1 MSRWAKQIQMQ
12 CKIPAIGIASSN
24 IVHYATGYN
33 FKYNN
38 GMPIRY
44 VSVPF
49 PFTGQPRVVDVGYV
63 SGKDM
68 LSGEPLMTAV
78 VNALTSPLTAEE
90 KMSGSPPEEA
100 VAPRLLSPDSEENLR
115 QLFDD
120 KEWTD
125 FNSIILP
132 TEKRV
137 AAMLKGTSHKPDE
150 VIKTINITGGAR
162 QLTVEKVAINAVM
175 AGASPEHFP
184 VILALATQAPFGNST
199 SSMANMVVI
208 SGPIRNRLKFN
219 CGTNAMG
226 PYNKSNA
233 VVGRAFTLMSKT
245 AGDLRNNV
253 NAWETLGNTMQYNN
267 MCYGENEEALPA
279 GWDPL
284 HVEMGFKRTDNVLTV
299 GTGWSSIAS
308 VGASQSI
315 YPTHFLMRDYMS
327 SFCASGSAAT
337 IVMDPTVAGLLKD
350 VHGFKTKAQLS
361 EWFSQNVTK
370 TNASYW
376 GNGVIQSTAVP
387 FALQGLEPY
396 ASWRKLP
403 DDALIKPFTNSKA
416 IHVVVA
422 GGKVQTM
429 WFVTDFGIRRGV
441 SIDEWA

>member
-1 MSRWAKQIQMQ
+1 VSRWAKTIETE
-12 CKIPAIGIASSN
+12 CNIPAIGVASSN
-24 IVHYATGYN
+24 IVHYATSYVA
-33 FKYNN
+33 KYQT
-38 GMPIRY
+38 GMLIRW
-44 VSVPF
+44 VAVPF
-49 PFTGQPRVVDVGYV
+49 PFTGQPRAVDVGYV
-63 SGKDM
+63 EGKDM
-68 LSGEPLMTAV
+68 LTGQPLMSAV
-78 VNALTSPLTAEE
+78 TKALTDPLTAEE
-90 KMSGSPPEEA
+90 KISGKPPEEA
-100 VAPRLLSPDSEENLR
+100 VEPRLLPEDTEENLR
-115 QLFDD
+115 LLFDN

-137 AAMLKGTSHKPDE
+137 MAMLKGTGRKPDE

-199 SSMANMVVI
+199 SSMANMVLI
-208 SGPIRNRLKFN
+208 SGPIRNKLNFN

-226 PYNKSNA
+226 PYNRSNA
-233 VVGRAFTLMSKT
+233 VVGRSFTLMSKT

-279 GWDPL
+279 GWEPL
-284 HVEMGFKRTDNVLTV
+284 HVQMGLKASDNVVSV

-315 YPTHFLMRDYMS
+315 YPTHNLMRDYMS
-327 SFCASGSAAT
+327 SFCASGSSAT
-337 IVMDPTVAGLLKD
+337 VVMDPTVAGLLKD
-350 VHGFKTKAQLS
+350 THGFQTKEQLS
-361 EWFSQNVTK
+361 EWFSQNVQK
-370 TNASYW
+370 TAGSYW

-387 FALQGLEPY
+387 LALQGLEPY

-403 DDALIKPFTNSKA
+403 DDALIKPFTNPRA

-429 WFVTDFGIRRGV
+429 WFVTDFGFRKGV
-441 SIDEWA
+441 SIDDWA

>member
-1 MSRWAKQIQMQ
+1 MQ

-49 PFTGQPRVVDVGYV
+49 PFTGQPRAVDVGYV

-68 LSGEPLMTAV
+68 LTGQPLMTAV
-78 VNALTSPLTAEE
+78 VNALTGPLTAEE
-90 KMSGSPPEEA
+90 MVAGAPAEEA
-100 VAPRLLSPDSEENLR
+100 VEPRLLPPDSEENLR
-115 QLFDD
+115 QLFED

-137 AAMLKGTSHKPDE
+137 TAMLKGTSRKPDE

-175 AGASPEHFP
+175 AGASPEHLP

-199 SSMANMVVI
+199 SSMANMIVI

-226 PYNKSNA
+226 PYNRSNA
-233 VVGRAFTLMSKT
+233 VVGRAFALMSKT

-253 NAWETLGNTMQYNN
+253 NAWETLGSNLQYNS

-284 HVEMGFKRTDNVLTV
+284 HVEMGFKPTDNILSV
-299 GTGWSSIAS
+299 GMGWSSIAS

-337 IVMDPTVAGLLKD
+337 LVMDPTVAGLLKD
-350 VHGFKTKAQLS
+350 VHGFQSKAQLS
-361 EWFSQNVTK
+361 EWLSQNVTK
-370 TNASYW
+370 TAASYW

-403 DDALIKPFTNSKA
+403 DDALIKPFTNPKA

-429 WFVTDFGIRRGV
+429 WFVTDFSIRRGV
-441 SIDEWA
+441 LIDDWA

>member
-1 MSRWAKQIQMQ
+1 MQ

-24 IVHYATGYN
+24 IVHYATDYD

-49 PFTGQPRVVDVGYV
+49 PFTGQPRAVDVGYV

-68 LSGEPLMTAV
+68 LTGQPLMSALV
-78 VNALTSPLTAEE
+78 SALTSPLTADE
-90 KMSGSPPEEA
+90 KISGAPPEEA
-100 VAPRLLSPDSEENLR
+100 VEPRLLPPDFEENLR
-115 QLFDD
+115 QLFDE

-132 TEKRV
+132 TERRV
-137 AAMLKGTSHKPDE
+137 TAMLKGTSHKPDE
-150 VIKTINITGGAR
+150 VVKTINITGGAR

-175 AGASPEHFP
+175 AGASPEHLP
-184 VILALATQAPFGNST
+184 VILALSTQAPFGNST

-226 PYNKSNA
+226 PYNRSNA

-253 NAWETLGNTMQYNN
+253 NAWETLGSNLQYNN

-284 HVEMGFKRTDNVLTV
+284 HVEMGFKPTDSVVSV

-308 VGASQSI
+308 VGASQVI
-315 YPTHFLMRDYMS
+315 YPTHFLMRDYMG

-337 IVMDPTVAGLLKD
+337 IVIDPTVAELLKN

-370 TNASYW
+370 TAASYW
-376 GNGVIQSTAVP
+376 GNGVIQSIAVP

-403 DDALIKPFTNSKA
+403 DDALIKPFTNPKA

-422 GGKVQTM
+422 GGEVQTM

-441 SIDEWA
+441 LIDDWA

>member
-24 IVHYATGYN
+24 IVHYATGYD
-33 FKYNN
+33 FQYNN

-44 VSVPF
+44 VAVPF
-49 PFTGQPRVVDVGYV
+49 PFTGQPRAVDVGYV

-68 LSGEPLMTAV
+68 LTGQPLMTAV
-78 VNALTSPLTAEE
+78 VNALTGPLTAEE
-90 KMSGSPPEEA
+90 MVSGAPPGQAAE
-100 VAPRLLSPDSEENLR
+100 PRLLSPDSEENLR
-115 QLFDD
+115 QLFED

-137 AAMLKGTSHKPDE
+137 TAMLKGTSRKPDA

-175 AGASPEHFP
+175 AGASPEHLP
-184 VILALATQAPFGNST
+184 VILALATQVPFGNST
-199 SSMANMVVI
+199 SSMANMIVI

-226 PYNKSNA
+226 PYNRSNA
-233 VVGRAFTLMSKT
+233 VVGRAFALMSKT

-253 NAWETLGNTMQYNN
+253 NAWETLGSNLQYNS
-267 MCYGENEEALPA
+267 MCYGENEEALPD

-284 HVEMGFKRTDNVLTV
+284 HVEMGFKPTDNVLSV

-337 IVMDPTVAGLLKD
+337 LVMDPTVAGLLKD
-350 VHGFKTKAQLS
+350 VHGFKSKAQLS
-361 EWFSQNVTK
+361 EWFSKSVTK
-370 TNASYW
+370 TAASYW

-403 DDALIKPFTNSKA
+403 DDALIKPFTNPKA

-441 SIDEWA
+441 LIDDWA

>member
-1 MSRWAKQIQMQ
+1 MQ

-24 IVHYATGYN
+24 IVHYATGYDFN
-33 FKYNN
+33 YNN

-49 PFTGQPRVVDVGYV
+49 PFTGQPRLVDVGYV
-63 SGKDM
+63 SGKDI
-68 LSGEPLMTAV
+68 LSGQPLMTAV

-90 KMSGSPPEEA
+90 KMAGTPPQEA
-100 VAPRLLSPDSEENLR
+100 PEPRLLSPDSEENIR

-184 VILALATQAPFGNST
+184 VILAMATQAPFGNST

-267 MCYGENEEALPA
+267 MCYGENEGALPD

-284 HVEMGFKRTDNVLTV
+284 HVEMGFKPTDNVLTV

-403 DDALIKPFTNSKA
+403 DDALIKPFTNPKA

>member
-1 MSRWAKQIQMQ
+1 ME
-12 CKIPAIGIASSN
+12 CKIPAIGIASAN
-24 IVHYATGYN
+24 IVRYAVDYVY
-33 FKYNN
+33 KYQN

-49 PFTGQPRVVDVGYV
+49 PYAGQPKAVDVAYV
-63 SGKDM
+63 SGKDL
-68 LSGEPLMTAV
+68 LSGQPFMKAV
-78 VNALTSPLTAEE
+78 VGALTAPLTAEE
-90 KMSGSPPEEA
+90 RISGAAPDQAME
-100 VAPRLLSPDSEENLR
+100 PRLLSADTEDNLR
-115 QLFDD
+115 VLFDA

-137 AAMLKGTSHKPDE
+137 MAMLKGTSRKPDE
-150 VIKTINITGGAR
+150 VVKTINITGGAR
-162 QLTVEKVAINAVM
+162 ALTVEKVAINAVM
-175 AGASPEHFP
+175 AGASPEHLP

-199 SSMANMVVI
+199 SSMANMVVV
-208 SGPIRNRLKFN
+208 SGPIRKKLNFN
-219 CGTNAMG
+219 CGTNALG
-226 PYNKSNA
+226 PYNRSNA

-267 MCYGENEEALPA
+267 NCYGENEELLPE
-279 GWDPL
+279 GWEPL
-284 HVEMGFKRTDNVLTV
+284 HVQTGFKPTDNVVSV
-299 GTGWSSIAS
+299 GVGWSSIAS
-308 VGASQSI
+308 VGASQNI
-315 YPTHFLMRDYMS
+315 YPTHHLMRDYMS

-337 IVMDPTVAGLLKD
+337 LVIDPSVAELLKN
-350 VHGFKTKAQLS
+350 VYGFKTKEQLS

-387 FALQGLEPY
+387 FALAGLEPY

-403 DDALIKPFTNSKA
+403 DDALIKPFINPKA
-416 IHVVVA
+416 IRVVVA
-422 GGKVQTM
+422 GGKVQSM
-429 WFVTDFGIRRGV
+429 WFVTDFRFGRGV

>member
-12 CKIPAIGIASSN
+12 CKIPAIGVASDN
-24 IVHYATGYN
+24 IVHYATGYVA
-33 FKYNN
+33 KYQT

-49 PFTGQPRVVDVGYV
+49 PFTGQPRMVDIGYV

-68 LSGEPLMTAV
+68 LTGQPLMTAV

-90 KMSGSPPEEA
+90 KISGAPSEEA
-100 VAPRLLSPDSEENLR
+100 AEPRLLPPDSEENLR
-115 QLFDD
+115 ALFED

-137 AAMLKGTSHKPDE
+137 TAMLKGTSHKPDE

-162 QLTVEKVAINAVM
+162 PLTVEKVAISAVM

-208 SGPIRNRLKFN
+208 SGPIRDKLKFN

-233 VVGRAFTLMSKT
+233 VVGRAFAMMSKT

-253 NAWETLGNTMQYNN
+253 NAWETLGNTMQYNSQT
-267 MCYGENEEALPA
+267 YGENEEALPD
-279 GWDPL
+279 GWEPL
-284 HVEMGFKRTDNVLTV
+284 HVEMGFKPTDDVVSV

-315 YPTHFLMRDYMS
+315 YPTHYLMRDYMS

-337 IVMDPTVAGLLKD
+337 VVIDPTVAGLLKD
-350 VHGFKTKAQLS
+350 THGFKTKAQLS
-361 EWFSQNVTK
+361 EWFSQNVQK
-370 TNASYW
+370 TAGSYW

-387 FALQGLEPY
+387 FALAGLEPY

-403 DDALIKPFTNSKA
+403 DDALIKPFTNPKA

-441 SIDEWA
+441 LIDDWA

>member
-1 MSRWAKQIQMQ
+1 MQ

-49 PFTGQPRVVDVGYV
+49 PFTGQPQSVDVGYV

-68 LSGEPLMTAV
+68 LSGRPLMAAV
-78 VNALTSPLTAEE
+78 VDALTSPLTMEE
-90 KMSGSPPEEA
+90 KISGAPPDEE
-100 VAPRLLSPDSEENLR
+100 VEPRLLPADSEENLR
-115 QLFDD
+115 RLFDD

-137 AAMLKGTSHKPDE
+137 TAMLKGTSRKPDE

-175 AGASPEHFP
+175 AGASPEHLP

-208 SGPIRNRLKFN
+208 SGPIRDKLKFN

-226 PYNKSNA
+226 PYNRSNA

-267 MCYGENEEALPA
+267 ICYGENEEALPD

-284 HVEMGFKRTDNVLTV
+284 HVEMGFKPTDNVLSV
-299 GTGWSSIAS
+299 GMGWSSIAS
-308 VGASQSI
+308 VGASQVI

-337 IVMDPTVAGLLKD
+337 IVIDPTVAGLLKD

-370 TNASYW
+370 MNASYW

-403 DDALIKPFTNSKA
+403 DHALIKPFTNPKA

-441 SIDEWA
+441 LIDDWA

>member
-1 MSRWAKQIQMQ
+1 MQ
-12 CKIPAIGIASSN
+12 CKIPAIGVASSN
-24 IVHYATGYN
+24 IVHYATGYVA
-33 FKYNN
+33 KYQT

-49 PFTGQPRVVDVGYV
+49 PFTGQPRAVDVGYV
-63 SGKDM
+63 TGKDM
-68 LSGEPLMTAV
+68 LSGAPLMSAV
-78 VNALTSPLTAEE
+78 VSALTAPLTADE
-90 KMSGSPPEEA
+90 KISGTPPEEA
-100 VAPRLLSPDSEENLR
+100 VEPRLLEPDSEENLR
-115 QLFDD
+115 VLFED

-137 AAMLKGTSHKPDE
+137 MEMLKGTSRKPDE
-150 VIKTINITGGAR
+150 VVTTVNITGGAR

-175 AGASPEHFP
+175 AGATPDHFP

-208 SGPIRNRLKFN
+208 NGPIRNKLKFN

-253 NAWETLGNTMQYNN
+253 NAWETLGSNLQYNN
-267 MCYGENEEALPA
+267 ICYGENEEALPE

-284 HVEMGFKRTDNVLTV
+284 HVQMGFKPTDNVVTV
-299 GTGWSSIAS
+299 ATGWSSIAS

-315 YPTHFLMRDYMS
+315 YPTHQLMRDYMS
-327 SFCASGSAAT
+327 SFCASGSNAT
-337 IVMDPTVAGLLKD
+337 VVMDPTVAGLLKD
-350 VHGFKTKAQLS
+350 THGFQTKQQLS
-361 EWFSQNVTK
+361 EWFSQNIQK
-370 TNASYW
+370 TAGSYW

-387 FALQGLEPY
+387 FAIQGLEPY

-403 DDALIKPFTNSKA
+403 DDALIKPFTNPKA

-422 GGKVQTM
+422 GGRVQTM
-429 WFVTDFGIRRGV
+429 WFVMDFGIRRGV
-441 SIDEWA
+441 RIDDWA

>member
-1 MSRWAKQIQMQ
+1 MSRWAKQIQME

-24 IVHYATGYN
+24 IVHYATDYV
-33 FKYNN
+33 FKYQN

-49 PFTGQPRVVDVGYV
+49 PYAGQPQAVDVGYV

-68 LSGEPLMTAV
+68 LTGRPFMTAV
-78 VNALTSPLTAEE
+78 VDALTGPLTPEE
-90 KMSGSPPEEA
+90 KISGAPPEEA
-100 VAPRLLSPDSEENLR
+100 VEPRLLPADTEDNLR
-115 QLFDD
+115 VLFDN

-137 AAMLKGTSHKPDE
+137 MAMLKGTSHKPDE
-150 VIKTINITGGAR
+150 VVKTINITGGGR

-175 AGASPEHFP
+175 AGASPEHLP
-184 VILALATQAPFGNST
+184 VILALATQTPFGNST

-208 SGPIRNRLKFN
+208 NGPIRNKLKFN
-219 CGTNAMG
+219 CGTNALG
-226 PYNKSNA
+226 PYNRSNA

-245 AGDLRNNV
+245 GGDLRNNV

-267 MCYGENEEALPA
+267 NCYGENEEGLPD
-279 GWDPL
+279 GWQPL
-284 HVEMGFKRTDNVLTV
+284 HVQMGFKPTDNVISV
-299 GTGWSSIAS
+299 GVGWSSIAS
-308 VGASQSI
+308 VGASQHI
-315 YPTHFLMRDYMS
+315 YPTHHLMRDYLS

-337 IVMDPTVAGLLKD
+337 IVIDPSVAELLEN
-350 VHGFKTKAQLS
+350 VYGFKTKDQLS

-370 TNASYW
+370 VNASYW

-387 FALQGLEPY
+387 FALAGLEPY

-403 DDALIKPFTNSKA
+403 DDAVIKPFTNPRA
-416 IHVVVA
+416 IKVVVA
-422 GGKVQTM
+422 GGKVQSM
-429 WFVTDFGIRRGV
+429 WFVTDFRFGRGV
-441 SIDEWA
+441 SIDDWA

>member
-1 MSRWAKQIQMQ
+1 MQ

-49 PFTGQPRVVDVGYV
+49 PFTGQPRAVDVAYV

-68 LSGEPLMTAV
+68 LTGQPLMSAV
-78 VNALTSPLTAEE
+78 VNALTRPLTDEE
-90 KMSGSPPEEA
+90 KISGAPPQEA
-100 VAPRLLSPDSEENLR
+100 VEPRLLPPDWEENLR

-120 KEWTD
+120 REWSD

-137 AAMLKGTSHKPDE
+137 TAMLKGTSHKPDE
-150 VIKTINITGGAR
+150 VVKTINITGGAR

-175 AGASPEHFP
+175 AGASPEHLP

-226 PYNKSNA
+226 PYNRSNA
-233 VVGRAFTLMSKT
+233 VVGRTFTLISKT

-253 NAWETLGNTMQYNN
+253 NAWETLGSNLQYNN
-267 MCYGENEEALPA
+267 MCYGENEEALPH

-284 HVEMGFKRTDNVLTV
+284 HVEMGFKPNDNVVTV
-299 GTGWSSIAS
+299 GMGWSSIAS

-315 YPTHFLMRDYMS
+315 YPTHFLMRDYMG
-327 SFCASGSAAT
+327 SFCASGSAAC
-337 IVMDPTVAGLLKD
+337 IVMDPTVAELLKD

-370 TNASYW
+370 TAASYW

-403 DDALIKPFTNSKA
+403 DDALIKPFTNPKA

-429 WFVTDFGIRRGV
+429 WFVTDFAIRRGV
-441 SIDEWA
+441 LIDDWA

>member
-1 MSRWAKQIQMQ
+1 MQIQMQ
-12 CKIPAIGIASSN
+12 CKIPALGIASSN
-24 IVHYATGYN
+24 IVHYATGYVQ
-33 FKYNN
+33 KYQT

-49 PFTGQPRVVDVGYV
+49 PFTGQPKAVDVGYV

-68 LSGEPLMTAV
+68 LTGQPLMTAV

-90 KMSGSPPEEA
+90 KMSGRPPEEG
-100 VAPRLLSPDSEENLR
+100 VEPRLLPPNTEENLR
-115 QLFDD
+115 VLFEE

-125 FNSIILP
+125 FNTIILP
-132 TEKRV
+132 TERRV
-137 AAMLKGTSHKPDE
+137 AGMLKGTSHKPDE

-162 QLTVEKVAINAVM
+162 QLTVEKVAISAVM
-175 AGASPEHFP
+175 AGASAEHLP

-208 SGPIRNRLKFN
+208 NGPIRNKLNFN

-226 PYNKSNA
+226 PYNRSNA
-233 VVGRAFTLMSKT
+233 VVGRAFTILSKT

-267 MCYGENEEALPA
+267 QCYGENEEALPE
-279 GWDPL
+279 GWNPL
-284 HVEMGFKRTDNVLTV
+284 HVEMGFKPTDNVVSV

-315 YPTHFLMRDYMS
+315 YPTHHLMRDYLS

-337 IVMDPTVAGLLKD
+337 IVIDPTVAGLLKD

-370 TNASYW
+370 VNASYW

-387 FALQGLEPY
+387 FALAGLEPY
-396 ASWRKLP
+396 ATWHKLP
-403 DDALIKPFTNSKA
+403 DDALIKPFTNPKA
-416 IHVVVA
+416 MHVVVA

-441 SIDEWA
+441 KIDDWA

>member
-1 MSRWAKQIQMQ
+1 VSRWAKQIQLE

-24 IVHYATGYN
+24 IVQYATGYVQ
-33 FKYNN
+33 KYQT

-49 PFTGQPRVVDVGYV
+49 PFTGQPRAVDVGYV
-63 SGKDM
+63 TGKDM
-68 LSGEPLMTAV
+68 LTGQPMMTAIV
-78 VNALTSPLTAEE
+78 KALSDPLTAEE
-90 KMSGSPPEEA
+90 KISGSPEA
-100 VAPRLLSPDSEENLR
+100 EAEPRFLAPDSEENLR
-115 QLFDD
+115 QLFEDR
-120 KEWTD
+120 EWTD
-125 FNSIILP
+125 FNSIVLP

-137 AAMLKGTSHKPDE
+137 TNMLKGTSRKASE

-162 QLTVEKVAINAVM
+162 ELTVEKVAISAVM
-175 AGASPEHFP
+175 AGASPEQLP
-184 VILALATQAPFGNST
+184 VILAIATQAPFGNST

-208 SGPIRNRLKFN
+208 SGPIRNKLKFN

-226 PYNKSNA
+226 PYSRSNA

-267 MCYGENEEALPA
+267 QCYGENEEALPE

-284 HVEMGFKRTDNVLTV
+284 HVEMGFRPTDSVVSV
-299 GTGWSSIAS
+299 GTGWSSVAS
-308 VGASQSI
+308 VGASQVI
-315 YPTHFLMRDYMS
+315 YPTHHLMRDYMS

-387 FALQGLEPY
+387 FALAGLEPY

-403 DDALIKPFTNSKA
+403 DDALIKPFTNPKA

-441 SIDEWA
+441 KIDDWA

>member
-1 MSRWAKQIQMQ
+1 MQ

-24 IVHYATGYN
+24 IVQYATGYN

-49 PFTGQPRVVDVGYV
+49 PFTGQPRAVDVGYV

-68 LSGEPLMTAV
+68 LTGQPLMTAV
-78 VNALTSPLTAEE
+78 VHALTAPLTAEE
-90 KMSGSPPEEA
+90 MVSGAPPEEA
-100 VAPRLLSPDSEENLR
+100 VEPRLLPPDSEENLR
-115 QLFDD
+115 RLFED

-137 AAMLKGTSHKPDE
+137 TAMLKGTSRKPDE

-162 QLTVEKVAINAVM
+162 QLTVEKVAISAVM
-175 AGASPEHFP
+175 AGASPEHLP

-199 SSMANMVVI
+199 SSMANMIVI

-226 PYNKSNA
+226 PYNRSNA
-233 VVGRAFTLMSKT
+233 VVGRAFALMSKT

-253 NAWETLGNTMQYNN
+253 NAWETLGSNLQYNS
-267 MCYGENEEALPA
+267 MCYGENEEALPT

-284 HVEMGFKRTDNVLTV
+284 HVETGFKPADNVLSV
-299 GTGWSSIAS
+299 GMGWSSIAS

-337 IVMDPTVAGLLKD
+337 LVMDPTVAGLLKD
-350 VHGFKTKAQLS
+350 VHGFKSKAQLS
-361 EWFSQNVTK
+361 EWLSQNVTK
-370 TNASYW
+370 TAASYW

-387 FALQGLEPY
+387 FALEGLEPY

-403 DDALIKPFTNSKA
+403 DDALIKPFTNPKA

-441 SIDEWA
+441 LIDDWA